1 MQTCQPKVLTPTTSP
16 IAFYTLATVPCS
28 NHWGQIPDNQDSLCA
43 AGPIFPER
51 AESRIKTLGGSPA
64 PSASWQ
70 TPVFLHV
77 VLHGLWFLSMCE
89 YKRKNLLSS
98 WQSFLCLHVL
108 PYLMKTNLNILNTV
122 CYFTHSHLTT
132 GLIPK
137 WTRLLFIS
145 VPVSSSTGQSV
156 ARWSTR
162 RA

>member
-28 NHWGQIPDNQDSLCA
+28 NHRGQIPDNQDSLWA

-89 YKRKNLLSS
+89 YIKKKP
-98 WQSFLCLHVL
+98 SFF
-108 PYLMKTNLNILNTV
+108 MTV
-122 CYFTHSHLTT
+122 
-132 GLIPK
+132 
-137 WTRLLFIS
+137 IS
-145 VPVSSSTGQSV
+145 VSACLAISDENKSKYP
-156 ARWSTR
+156 
-162 RA
+162 